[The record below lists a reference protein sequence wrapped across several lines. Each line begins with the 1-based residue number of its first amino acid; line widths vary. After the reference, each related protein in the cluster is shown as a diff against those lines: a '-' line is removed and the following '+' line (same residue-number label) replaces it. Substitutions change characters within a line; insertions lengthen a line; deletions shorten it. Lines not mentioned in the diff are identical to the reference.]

1 MSTLPVTESPLLI
14 RTDFSDPDAWAAVR
28 ADLAQKW
35 DDEFEIF
42 VEIIDDPAYEGLG
55 PEQFLA
61 LQPKDYPHE
70 IVVLAD
76 TVTMTTPDR
85 LLLVVSLEQSD
96 EEWEQFLREQGDW
109 DEETAAGGRGWAN
122 QWPQRGGVFRSTAA
136 GVGSIAANLSIANMD
151 LFEFA
156 GGVDDQGVF
165 RNFENE

>member
-28 ADLAQKW
+28 ADLDQKW

-55 PEQFLA
+55 PQEFLA

-76 TVTMTTPDR
+76 SVTMTTPDR
-85 LLLVVSLEQSD
+85 LLLVVSLEPSD

-109 DEETAAGGRGWAN
+109 DEETAAGGRGWEN
-122 QWPQRGGVFRSTAA
+122 DWPQRGGVFRSTAV
-136 GVGSIAANLSIANMD
+136 GVGAIADNLFVANMD
-151 LFEFA
+151 LCEFA
-156 GGVDDQGVF
+156 RAVDGQGVF